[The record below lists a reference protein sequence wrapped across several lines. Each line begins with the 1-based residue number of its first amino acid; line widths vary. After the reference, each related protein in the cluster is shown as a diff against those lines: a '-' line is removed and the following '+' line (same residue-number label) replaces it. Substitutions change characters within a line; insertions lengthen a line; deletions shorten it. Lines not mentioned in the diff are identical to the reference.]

1 MGNGNSYGEDIEL
14 KGIGA
19 LDIHEDAHVVAYL
32 QTNEILV
39 CWLTPKQWDQAVQ
52 RAKWL
57 KCEGNSLL

>member
-32 QTNEILV
+32 QTNEKFG
-39 CWLTPKQWDQAVQ
+39 WLINTQAMGPSC
-52 RAKWL
+52 AK
-57 KCEGNSLL
+57 G